1 MTFNPSDYIRDR
13 GFDDISNSA
22 AAGDTR
28 VENAI
33 LYGNAN
39 LLKAADEAKFLRD
52 SAKATGSA
60 MRFAGQQAGNASM
73 FGGAMSGLSSLAF
86 GAYKGGHFGGKT
98 EFSQPVPGN
107 PGARET
113 IGGYGGN
120 EYFTP
125 SEVPGFTKPDFSL
138 NTPRDV
144 VKYPYK

>member
-13 GFDDISNSA
+13 GFGDISA
-22 AAGDTR
+22 AAVDPR

-39 LLKAADEAKFLRD
+39 LLKAADMADFLRD
-52 SAKATGSA
+52 SAKLTGSA
-60 MRFAGQQAGNASM
+60 MRESAQRMAGANMFDGASE
-73 FGGAMSGLSSLAF
+73 GLSRLAM
-86 GAYKGGHFGGKT
+86 GASSSFGGKT

-125 SEVPGFTKPDFSL
+125 SEVPGFTTPDFSL